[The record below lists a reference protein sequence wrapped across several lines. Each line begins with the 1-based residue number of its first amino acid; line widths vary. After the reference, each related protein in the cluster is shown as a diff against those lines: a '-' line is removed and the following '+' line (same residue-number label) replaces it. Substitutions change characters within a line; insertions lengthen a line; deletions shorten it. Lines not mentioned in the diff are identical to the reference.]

1 MSDLEW
7 DAAWTAERHRR
18 RQRQQMSSTQQR
30 PPPPG
35 KLARMPD
42 GLDGEAA
49 AEYRRRLRSVEA
61 VVGSEEIAKRYPFAG
76 AVAHLTA
83 KRCPLYSLFAGG
95 ERGGGGN
102 NNSGGGGIWFDAA
115 ERYVMHSIA
124 HGGGA
129 GGHSS
134 GRGRT
139 AGSADGGRRQR
150 PSPYAGPPHADI
162 DGAPYCAEAVVHAIA
177 LMLVHVCGPRTAAK
191 FAMGHAQWTLANLRA
206 DMGGSGTTETARFAQ
221 DYTWLLMRYREAA
234 PGAMQGSSGAFKIG
248 LAEYVR
254 RSVHIA
260 DPAWKLVNRRVEGGM
275 VILKRDE
282 MLRLARHDV
291 CAAIERDAAAT
302 RVGRDAGRA
311 LEMQARN
318 IATSVRFDDEA
329 VRAATATAGEFGK
342 PPCVTEAIASLGRA
356 ENLPHHGRLLV
367 AAYMLR
373 TGMSE
378 DDVAALFV
386 NAPDYSEATTRRQ
399 VAHIAGVGY
408 MPQSCE
414 KLESL
419 GLCRRTPACGKIR
432 NPVQFRLPEKAAAV
446 AAKRTAAAA
455 AAAAAPSSAAVAAAE
470 PEK

>member
-7 DAAWTAERHRR
+7 DSVWTAERHRQ
-18 RQRQQMSSTQQR
+18 RQRQQVQPPQQR
-30 PPPPG
+30 PLPPG

-42 GLDGEAA
+42 SLDGDAA

-76 AVAHLTA
+76 AIAHLTA

-95 ERGGGGN
+95 GSSSSSGRG
-102 NNSGGGGIWFDAA
+102 WLFDAA

-124 HGGGA
+124 HGGG
-129 GGHSS
+129 GSS
-134 GRGRT
+134 GSGGGRT
-139 AGSADGGRRQR
+139 ARSTDGRRQR
-150 PSPYAGPPHADI
+150 PSPYAGPPHVDI

-221 DYTWLLMRYREAA
+221 DYTWLLMQYREAA
-234 PGAMQGSSGAFKIG
+234 PGAMQGSGGAFKIG

-275 VILKRDE
+275 VLLKRDE

-318 IATSVRFDDEA
+318 VAASVRFDDEA

-419 GLCRRTPACGKIR
+419 GLCRRVPACGKIR
-432 NPVQFRLPEKAAAV
+432 NPVQFKLPEKAAA
-446 AAKRTAAAA
+446 AERAAAA
-455 AAAAAPSSAAVAAAE
+455 AAAE